1 MAAIA
6 RRRARDREP
15 LLQMPRNLRPLYSL
29 ALCPNLDQWAGDSSV
44 IGCMR
49 CDFVCGPFEQCV
61 ANRFAHHPPKVQ
73 LNIIHVLLHEIE
85 IVRPSNVKGFT
96 IVVGVEDTAFSARE
110 GVDCNLWINSQ
121 QSDS

>member
-85 IVRPSNVKGFT
+85 IVRPSNVKDFT
-96 IVVGVEDTAFSARE
+96 VEVGVENAALSTCE
-110 GVDCNLWINSQ
+110 GVDCNLRIDSQ
-121 QSDS
+121 